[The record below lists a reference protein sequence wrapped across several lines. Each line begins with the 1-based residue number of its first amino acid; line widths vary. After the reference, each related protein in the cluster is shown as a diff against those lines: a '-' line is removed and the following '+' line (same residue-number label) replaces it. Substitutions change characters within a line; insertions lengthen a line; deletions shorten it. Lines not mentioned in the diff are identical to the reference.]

1 MRPTNIKKVAPKCC
15 TLKATDQCGGIRVT
29 LRSYPR
35 AIQSLSR
42 EVKAAH
48 IDRVSGQSGNG
59 GPELELSNRSDLVE
73 TKTSQEMGRDKIALL
88 FAILLASSYA
98 MELQHA
104 ARCDFCNSFAS
115 ES

>member
-1 MRPTNIKKVAPKCC
+1 MYQCLDIKLEQENKIGYFHKKSPMRPTNIKKVAPKCC

-73 TKTSQEMGRDKIALL
+73 TKTS
-88 FAILLASSYA
+88 
-98 MELQHA
+98 
-104 ARCDFCNSFAS
+104 
-115 ES
+115 

>member
-1 MRPTNIKKVAPKCC
+1 MYQCLDIKLEKLAAFTKKSPMRLTNIKKVAPKCC
-15 TLKATDQCGGIRVT
+15 TLKATGQCGGIRVT

-73 TKTSQEMGRDKIALL
+73 TKTS
-88 FAILLASSYA
+88 
-98 MELQHA
+98 
-104 ARCDFCNSFAS
+104 
-115 ES
+115 

>member
-1 MRPTNIKKVAPKCC
+1 MYQCLDIKLEQSGELNLLLSQKKHMRPTNINKVAAKCC

-73 TKTSQEMGRDKIALL
+73 TKTP
-88 FAILLASSYA
+88 
-98 MELQHA
+98 
-104 ARCDFCNSFAS
+104 
-115 ES
+115 

>member
-1 MRPTNIKKVAPKCC
+1 MFGYKIGTVRRTKLAAFTKKSPTRLTNIKKVAPKCC

-48 IDRVSGQSGNG
+48 IDLVSGQSGNG

-73 TKTSQEMGRDKIALL
+73 TKTS
-88 FAILLASSYA
+88 
-98 MELQHA
+98 
-104 ARCDFCNSFAS
+104 
-115 ES
+115 

>member
-1 MRPTNIKKVAPKCC
+1 MRPPNIKKVALAPKWC

-48 IDRVSGQSGNG
+48 IDLVSGQSGNG

-73 TKTSQEMGRDKIALL
+73 TKTS
-88 FAILLASSYA
+88 
-98 MELQHA
+98 
-104 ARCDFCNSFAS
+104 
-115 ES
+115 

>member
-1 MRPTNIKKVAPKCC
+1 MRPPNIKKVAPKCC

-59 GPELELSNRSDLVE
+59 GLELKLSKRSDLVE
-73 TKTSQEMGRDKIALL
+73 TKTSKMGREKIALL

-98 MELQHA
+98 MELQHT
-104 ARCDFCNSFAS
+104 ARCDFCNSFAF